1 MPIISTIQ
9 SIRPGRNDQVT
20 LAIHHVLRL
29 RFSEPIR
36 ELYVQCRLEPRSEAN
51 QSVLSFATRSRP
63 KANFFASLDAMG
75 NQVHSADIPR
85 EIGELVI
92 ISDSVVEPAK
102 SALLPERLTVDDRA
116 AIAKLAEGAD
126 FWDFMQPTLLTRGGA
141 NLRGFIQ
148 AQGLDE
154 GDDPLIRLRRL
165 GQALSRM
172 FETAPEGHPPLGIER
187 AVAQARLTAVDGAHM
202 IASLSRVWGLA
213 ARVAVGYRPN
223 PDRGPDS
230 TQDIGRLPGNGV
242 SSWAEI
248 YIPDIGWIG
257 LDPFGA
263 GVLPGANIRLAAACD
278 HGDLGLARHVFK
290 GEAAVELTSAVTIGR
305 AEIAEGLEEGA
316 PLRFTALGED
326 APKRTRPAHLQAAQ
340 QQQQQ

>member
-1 MPIISTIQ
+1 
-9 SIRPGRNDQVT
+9 VT

-36 ELYVQCRLEPRSEAN
+36 ELYVQCRLEPRHDGS

-102 SALLPERLTVDDRA
+102 SGLLPDRLSEDDRA
-116 AIAKLAEGAD
+116 AIAKLADGAD

-141 NLRGFIQ
+141 NLRGFVQ

-154 GDDPLIRLRRL
+154 GPDPMVRLRRL

-172 FETAPEGHPPLGIER
+172 FETAPEGHQPLGIER
-187 AVAQARLTAVDGAHM
+187 AVAQARLTAIDGAHI
-202 IASLSRVWGLA
+202 IAALGRAWGIA
-213 ARVAVGYRPN
+213 ARVAVGYRPAA
-223 PDRGPDS
+223 DRGPDAV
-230 TQDIGRLPGNGV
+230 QDSGRLPGNGV
-242 SSWAEI
+242 STWAEI
-248 YIPDIGWIG
+248 FIPDSGWIG

-263 GVLPGANIRLAAACD
+263 GVLSGANIRLAAACD
-278 HGDLGLARHVFK
+278 HGDLGLTRHVFK
-290 GEAAVELTSAVTIGR
+290 GDAAVELTSAVTVGQ

-326 APKRTRPAHLQAAQ
+326 VPKRTRPAHLQAAQ
-340 QQQQQ
+340 QQQQ

>member
-1 MPIISTIQ
+1 
-9 SIRPGRNDQVT
+9 
-20 LAIHHVLRL
+20 
-29 RFSEPIR
+29 
-36 ELYVQCRLEPRSEAN
+36 
-51 QSVLSFATRSRP
+51 
-63 KANFFASLDAMG
+63 MG

-102 SALLPERLTVDDRA
+102 SGLMPDRLSEDDRA
-116 AIAKLAEGAD
+116 AITKLAAGAD

-141 NLRGFIQ
+141 NLRGFVQ

-154 GDDPLIRLRRL
+154 GADPMIRLRRL
-165 GQALSRM
+165 GQALSRL
-172 FETAPEGHPPLGIER
+172 FETAPDAAQPLGIER

-202 IASLSRVWGLA
+202 IASLARAWGLA
-213 ARVAVGYRPN
+213 ARVAVGYRPLA
-223 PDRGPDS
+223 DRGPETVTES
-230 TQDIGRLPGNGV
+230 GRLPGTGV
-242 SSWAEI
+242 STWAEI
-248 YIPDIGWIG
+248 YIPDSGWIG

-263 GVLPGANIRLAAACD
+263 GVLSGANIRLAAACD

-290 GEAAVELTSAVTIGR
+290 GDAAVELTSAVTIGQ

-340 QQQQQ
+340 QQQ